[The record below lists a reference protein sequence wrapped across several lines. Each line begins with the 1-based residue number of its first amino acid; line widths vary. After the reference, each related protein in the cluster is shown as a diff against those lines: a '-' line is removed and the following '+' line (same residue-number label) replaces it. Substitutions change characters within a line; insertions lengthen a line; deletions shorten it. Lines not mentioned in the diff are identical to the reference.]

1 MLDECCA
8 IIGWDTKAECR
19 FTWHRFQFTPPD
31 WFQSL
36 YYCSRVHLYSDHFC
50 TRYNQIQSARQLT
63 GKYKLKL
70 KHYHNLD
77 FTSII
82 SDCQT
87 HTLQV
92 IPMPARDDTLCKI
105 VKNVGLR
112 LKNAR

>member
-1 MLDECCA
+1 M
-8 IIGWDTKAECR
+8 
-19 FTWHRFQFTPPD
+19 
-31 WFQSL
+31 
-36 YYCSRVHLYSDHFC
+36 
-50 TRYNQIQSARQLT
+50 T

-105 VKNVGLR
+105 VKDVGLR